1 MTSAGPF
8 PKIECPCPKCGGPII
23 VDEDILPD
31 KTYEL
36 KCLQCANRNFPA
48 EMEIAINMIIK
59 LKGSFG
65 N

>member
-1 MTSAGPF
+1 MTSAGRF

-23 VDEDILPD
+23 VDEDILPA
-31 KTYEL
+31 KTDAL

-59 LKGSFG
+59 LNSSHG